1 MPTASNSAGKAYD
14 EICRAKLDTLLERTD
29 NNYCL
34 QTPETGGEI
43 IPESGGAIISEQWG
57 GFIGI
62 GSLSSFDDGQLT
74 KRICDTPAF
83 DRISSI
89 NMLMRYVIV
98 EAI

>member
-1 MPTASNSAGKAYD
+1 MPIASNSAETAYA
-14 EICRAKLDTLLERTD
+14 EICRAKLDTSLERTD

-62 GSLSSFDDGQLT
+62 GIPMATLGQ
-74 KRICDTPAF
+74 R
-83 DRISSI
+83 
-89 NMLMRYVIV
+89 
-98 EAI
+98 EARCQGFNAP

>member
-1 MPTASNSAGKAYD
+1 
-14 EICRAKLDTLLERTD
+14 DTSLERTD

-62 GSLSSFDDGQLT
+62 GTKEQGARLLSDVRDAARAVLGERAASALRHTG
-74 KRICDTPAF
+74 
-83 DRISSI
+83 
-89 NMLMRYVIV
+89 V
-98 EAI
+98 ETMDHGSKPI